1 MASYRWDI
9 AENYDFISQ
18 GWEPC
23 DTGKKNRKFLLLN
36 FAFWVQK
43 WKKKC
48 SKFFFVRIIQ
58 KGGQL
63 WPQISR
69 EIDFSRICGFRGVF
83 RHLVLSFLAE
93 KSWDQ
98 WLRFSA
104 KVKKTTDFLPH
115 FRNYWMIQIF
125 PGKFGSVTFF
135 PLSSFNFMPIF
146 RKILWP
152 VFGLR
157 TDERTDERTNVG
169 QSIGPTS
176 KVGGSNKQC

>member
-1 MASYRWDI
+1 MI
-9 AENYDFISQ
+9 LEKKIENFYCLTLRI
-18 GWEPC
+18 E
-23 DTGKKNRKFLLLN
+23 
-36 FAFWVQK
+36 AFWVQK